1 MSAPDLNLLRIFDV
15 LLEERSVTKAGTRLG
30 LSQSAV
36 SHALNR
42 LRHMLND
49 ELFLRGPAGMKPTA
63 RALEIGARVHAAM
76 VDLQAALAPADFE
89 AGTTQRRFS
98 LAAGNYA
105 AAVLAPPLAERLA
118 ELAPQAQLA
127 VTGYSDDLLDLMDSR
142 ALDFAVAGV
151 TSAPPRFTQ
160 ERLIAEDLVWAVSAD
175 SPLAR
180 RNAIDLATLAE
191 TPHVVVGKSAAVEEA
206 PDRRGLVMRASWED
220 AGALELALAAQG
232 LNRRVAVT
240 VPDTYAALAVASRT
254 DMATL
259 VPRRLARTWAH
270 AGRLKLIEPPYPS
283 PQVDITLI
291 LLRDRLEEPPI
302 AWMRELLH
310 TVARDL

>member
-15 LLEERSVTKAGTRLG
+15 LLEERNVTKAGQRLG

-49 ELFLRGPAGMKPTA
+49 ELFVRAPSGIKPTP
-63 RALEIGARVHAAM
+63 RALEIGARVHGAM
-76 VDLQAALAPADFE
+76 VELQAALAPADFDP
-89 AGTTQRRFS
+89 ATTRRQFN
-98 LAAGNYA
+98 LAAGNYT
-105 AAVLAPPLAERLA
+105 AAVLAPTLAARLA
-118 ELAPQAQLA
+118 ELAPQARLA
-127 VTGYSDDLLDLMDSR
+127 LSAYGADLLDQMDAR
-142 ALDFAVAGV
+142 AIDFAVAGV
-151 TSAPPRFTQ
+151 MSAPTRFTQ

-180 RNAIDLATLAE
+180 ANAVDLALLAA
-191 TPHVVVGKSAAVEEA
+191 TPHVVVGKNAAVAEQ
-206 PDRRGLVMRASWED
+206 PGGRGLVMRASWED
-220 AGALELALAAQG
+220 AGALDLALASQG
-232 LNRRVAVT
+232 LTRQVGVS
-240 VPDTYAALAVASRT
+240 VPDTYAALAVAART

-259 VPRRLARTWAH
+259 VPRRLARTWT

-283 PQVDITLI
+283 PQVDIALI

-310 TVARDL
+310 AVAAKL